1 MDPDEYRLKHPFTG
15 AKNDVKSLADRLNG
29 WEQGNQLI
37 YKLEV
42 DKLKSV
48 ADEALKNQ
56 TLIIKNNN
64 STTTIVIQVA
74 KPNATETPIATQQ
87 VNASN
92 TTSQLPQKNLTV
104 AVNQTYNSTANKTQN
119 VT

>member
-1 MDPDEYRLKHPFTG
+1 M
-15 AKNDVKSLADRLNG
+15 
-29 WEQGNQLI
+29 I

-74 KPNATETPIATQQ
+74 KPNATETPIATQ
-87 VNASN
+87 
-92 TTSQLPQKNLTV
+92 
-104 AVNQTYNSTANKTQN
+104 
-119 VT
+119 